1 MTIGG
6 IGIRNVWRN
15 KTRTTLTVLG
25 GAVAVLAFILLR
37 TVLWAWNVGVE
48 YSAKDRLATRHK
60 VSLIMPLPKRYVDD
74 IRQIPGIK
82 QTTWANWFGGK
93 DPRRPDEFF
102 STLAVDPESF
112 FQVYPEMAVP
122 PVDMARWK
130 EDRRGAIV
138 GDVLAR
144 KLGVKV
150 GDKVTLAG
158 TIFPGDWEFNVDGI
172 YEATQKSVDKSQL
185 LFHWAYLNESMP
197 ERRKD
202 LVGWVISRIDN
213 PSQSA
218 NLTMAVDKLF
228 DEKDVQTTTMSE
240 RSMNNS
246 FMAAFSAIL
255 TALNIVSVIILLI
268 MMLILG
274 NTIAMGVRERTR
286 EYGVLRALGFSPK
299 HVATF
304 VIGEALTIGVLAGV
318 LGCALSYPVVQLG
331 MGRWLEENMGA
342 FFPYFR
348 VSIETAL
355 VAALLSVL
363 LGAVS
368 AIIPAMQASK
378 LTIIDALRR
387 VG

>member
-15 KTRTTLTVLG
+15 KTRTILTVLG
-25 GAVAVLAFILLR
+25 GATAVLAFILLR
-37 TVLWAWNVGVE
+37 TVLWAWNVGIE

-60 VSLIMPLPKRYVDD
+60 VSLIMPVPKRYVDN
-74 IRQIPGIK
+74 IRQLPGIK

-102 STLAVDPESF
+102 STLAVDPPSF
-112 FQVYPEMAVP
+112 FEVYSEMSVP
-122 PVDMARWK
+122 PADMAKWK

-150 GDKVTLAG
+150 GDKVTLQG

-172 YEATQKSVDKSQL
+172 YVATQKSVDRSQL
-185 LFHWAYLNESMP
+185 LFHWAFLNESLP
-197 ERRKD
+197 ERNKD
-202 LVGWVISRIDN
+202 LVGWIISRIDN

-218 NLTMAVDKLF
+218 DLTVAVDKLF

-246 FMAAFSAIL
+246 FMATFSAIL
-255 TALNIVSVIILLI
+255 TALNIVSVIILFI

-304 VIGEALTIGVLAGV
+304 VIGEALTIGVLAGA

-348 VSIETAL
+348 VSLETPG

-368 AIIPAMQASK
+368 AIIPAMQASR

>member
-1 MTIGG
+1 MTVGG
-6 IGIRNVWRN
+6 IGMRNIWRN
-15 KTRTTLTVLG
+15 KTRTTLTVIG
-25 GAVAVLAFILLR
+25 GAVAVLFFIWLR
-37 TVLWAWNVGVE
+37 TILWAWNVGVE

-60 VSLIMPLPKRYVDD
+60 VSLIMPVPKRYVDN

-93 DPRRPDEFF
+93 DPKRPDEFF
-102 STLAVDPESF
+102 ATLAVDPESF
-112 FQVYPEMAVP
+112 FQVYPEMSVP
-122 PVDMARWK
+122 AAELATWQA
-130 EDRRGAIV
+130 DRRGVIL

-144 KLGVKV
+144 KLGLKV
-150 GDKVTLAG
+150 GDKYTLAG
-158 TIFPGDWEFNVDGI
+158 TIFAGDWEFNVDGI
-172 YEATQKSVDKSQL
+172 YIATQKSVDRSQL
-185 LFHWAYLNESMP
+185 LFHWSYLNERLP
-197 ERRKD
+197 ERGKD

-213 PSQSA
+213 PARSA
-218 NLTMAVDKLF
+218 ELTVAVDKLF

-246 FMAAFSAIL
+246 FLAAFSAIL
-255 TALNIVSVIILLI
+255 TVINFVSIGMLLI

-286 EYGVLRALGFSPK
+286 EYGVLRALGFSPR

-304 VIGEALTIGVLAGV
+304 VIGEALAIGVLAGG
-318 LGCALSYPVVQLG
+318 LGCALSYPIIQLG
-331 MGRWLEENMGA
+331 VGRWLEENLGA
-342 FFPYFR
+342 FFPYFQ
-348 VSIETAL
+348 VNIETAL
-355 VAALLSVL
+355 VAAVLSVL

>member
-1 MTIGG
+1 MTVGG

-15 KTRTTLTVLG
+15 KTRTSLTILG

-60 VSLIMPLPKRYVDD
+60 VSLIMPVPKRYVDE
-74 IRQIPGIK
+74 IRQLPGIK

-93 DPRRPDEFF
+93 DPKRPDEFF

-112 FQVYPEMAVP
+112 FEVYSEMAVP
-122 PVDMARWK
+122 PAEKAVWLT
-130 EDRRGAIV
+130 DRRGAIL

-172 YEATQKSVDKSQL
+172 YVATEKSIDRSQFI
-185 LFHWAYLNESMP
+185 FHWAYLNESLP
-197 ERRKD
+197 ERQRD

-255 TALNIVSVIILLI
+255 TALDIVSGIILLI

-304 VIGEALTIGVLAGV
+304 VIGEALTIGVLAGA
-318 LGCALSYPVVQLG
+318 LGCALSYPIVQLG

-348 VSIETAL
+348 VSVETAL
-355 VAALLSVL
+355 VAAVLSVL